1 MAKRIIQADLLLGMA
16 GKPPIEGGAVL
27 IEGDKISA
35 VGKKADFTVDA
46 DTEVIDCA
54 GQVLMP
60 GLIDC
65 HNHLSLDT
73 RLKDHLLRMND
84 PLPEL
89 TLRAVETMK
98 IDLFSGVTTSR
109 CCGDKGFLDI
119 TCKKAVEAGRFQG
132 PRLLAATRG
141 IRASHG
147 HGFVGYPFDGLE
159 PIRTAVRENLL
170 AGADLIKI
178 FITGTLKGDGR
189 IPSFF
194 TKSEINLAVQEARR
208 NGVKSSTHCIGG
220 QGMDWALEIGIDSI
234 EHAYFIT
241 DAQIERCLNTDC
253 WLVITPSPFF
263 DEDRIQTLHSTDL
276 MEAFRKE
283 RDVAAERM
291 GAAIKGGV
299 KFAMGTDG
307 RHGGLAQDAKSI
319 VAMGASEEQVL
330 IAATQNGAKVC
341 GLEDRVGTLAPG
353 MLADIIGVKGN
364 PLEDIGALEKVETVI
379 QGGKIIKIGVKFG
392 MNNFVREKR

>member
-1 MAKRIIQADLLLGMA
+1 MD
-16 GKPPIEGGAVL
+16 
-27 IEGDKISA
+27 
-35 VGKKADFTVDA
+35 
-46 DTEVIDCA
+46 
-54 GQVLMP
+54 
-60 GLIDC
+60 
-65 HNHLSLDT
+65 
-73 RLKDHLLRMND
+73 D

-159 PIRTAVRENLL
+159 PIRAAVRENLA

-178 FITGTLKGDGR
+178 YITGTLKGDGK

-208 NGVKSSTHCIGG
+208 NGVRAATHCIGG

-241 DAQIERCLNTDC
+241 DAQIERCLNSDC
-253 WLVITPSPFF
+253 WLVMTPSPFF
-263 DEDRIQTLHSTDL
+263 SEDRIEALHTAALKDG
-276 MEAFRKE
+276 FRRE
-283 RDVAAERM
+283 RDLAAERM
-291 GAAIKGGV
+291 GAAIRGGV
-299 KFAMGTDG
+299 KYAVGTDG
-307 RHGGLAQDAKSI
+307 RPGGMAQEAKFI
-319 VAMGASEEQVL
+319 VEMGASAEEVL

-379 QGGKIIKIGVKFG
+379 QGGRIVMEAI
-392 MNNFVREKR
+392 

>member
-1 MAKRIIQADLLLGMA
+1 MAKQIIRADLLLDMT
-16 GKPPIEGGAVL
+16 GKPPMEGGAVL
-27 IEGDKISA
+27 IENDKISA
-35 VGKKADFTVDA
+35 VGKAADFTVDA

-73 RLKDHLLRMND
+73 RLKDHLLRMDD

-98 IDLFSGVTTSR
+98 TDLLSGVTTSR

-147 HGFVGYPFDGLE
+147 HGFVGYPIDGLE
-159 PIRTAVRENLL
+159 PIRTAVRENLA

-178 FITGTLKGDGR
+178 YITGTLRGDGR

-208 NGVKSSTHCIGG
+208 NGVRSATHCIGG

-234 EHAYFIT
+234 EHAFFIT
-241 DAQIERCLNTDC
+241 DAQIERCLDSDC
-253 WLVITPSPFF
+253 WLVMTPSPFF
-263 DEDRIQTLHSTDL
+263 DEDRIQTLHSADL
-276 MEAFRKE
+276 MDQFRKE
-283 RDVAAERM
+283 RDLAAERM
-291 GAAIKGGV
+291 GAAIKAGV
-299 KFAMGTDG
+299 KFAVGTDG
-307 RHGGLAQDAKSI
+307 RHGGLARDAETV
-319 VAMGASEEQVL
+319 VAMGASETQAL
-330 IAATQNGAKVC
+330 MAATRNGARVC
-341 GLEDRVGTLAPG
+341 GIEDRVGTLAPG
-353 MLADIIGVKGN
+353 MLADIIGVRGN
-364 PLEDIGALEKVETVI
+364 PLKDIGALKNVETVV
-379 QGGKIIKIGVKFG
+379 QGGRLVKG
-392 MNNFVREKR
+392 GKDEG

>member
-1 MAKRIIQADLLLGMA
+1 MAKMLVRGTKVIDVA
-16 GKPPIEGGAVL
+16 GRPPIEGGAVL
-27 IEGDKISA
+27 IENDQIAA
-35 VGKKADFTVDA
+35 VGKSADFTVDA
-46 DTEVIDCA
+46 DTEVIDCS

-98 IDLFSGVTTSR
+98 IDLLSGVTTSR
-109 CCGDKGFLDI
+109 CCGDKEFLDI

-141 IRASHG
+141 IRALHG

-159 PIRTAVRENLL
+159 PIRSAVRENLL

-178 FITGTLKGDGR
+178 YITGTLKGDGK

-208 NGVKSSTHCIGG
+208 NGVRAATHCIGG

-241 DAQIERCLNTDC
+241 DAQIERCLNSDC
-253 WLVITPSPFF
+253 WLVMTPSPFF
-263 DEDRIQTLHSTDL
+263 SEDRIEALHTAALKDG
-276 MEAFRKE
+276 FRRE
-283 RDVAAERM
+283 RDLAAERM
-291 GAAIKGGV
+291 GAAIRGGV
-299 KFAMGTDG
+299 KYAVGTDG
-307 RHGGLAQDAKSI
+307 RHGGMAQEAKFI
-319 VAMGASEEQVL
+319 VEMGASAEEVL

-341 GLEDRVGTLAPG
+341 GLEGRVGTLAPG

-379 QGGKIIKIGVKFG
+379 QGGRI
-392 MNNFVREKR
+392 VREAI

>member
-1 MAKRIIQADLLLGMA
+1 MAKMLVRGTKVIDVA
-16 GKPPIEGGAVL
+16 GRPPIEGGAVL
-27 IEGDKISA
+27 IENDQIAA
-35 VGKKADFTVDA
+35 VGKSADFTVEA
-46 DTEVIDCA
+46 DTEVIDCS

-84 PLPEL
+84 PIPEL

-98 IDLFSGVTTSR
+98 IDLLSGVTTSR
-109 CCGDKGFLDI
+109 CCGDKEFLDI
-119 TCKKAVEAGRFQG
+119 TCKQAVEAGRFQG

-141 IRASHG
+141 IRALHG

-178 FITGTLKGDGR
+178 YITGTLKGDGK

-208 NGVKSSTHCIGG
+208 NGVRAATHCIGG

-241 DAQIERCLNTDC
+241 DAQIERCLNSDC
-253 WLVITPSPFF
+253 WLVMTPSPFF
-263 DEDRIQTLHSTDL
+263 SEDRIEALHTAALKDG
-276 MEAFRKE
+276 FRRE
-283 RDVAAERM
+283 RDLAAERM
-291 GAAIKGGV
+291 GAAIRGGV
-299 KFAMGTDG
+299 KYAVGTDG
-307 RHGGLAQDAKSI
+307 RHGGMAQEAKFI
-319 VAMGASEEQVL
+319 VEMGASAEEVL

-379 QGGKIIKIGVKFG
+379 QGGRIVMEAI
-392 MNNFVREKR
+392 

>member
-1 MAKRIIQADLLLGMA
+1 MIIDIPGRT
-16 GKPPIEGGAVL
+16 PIKDGAVL

-35 VGKKADFTVDA
+35 VGKSADFTVDA
-46 DTEVIDCA
+46 DTEVIDCS

-98 IDLFSGVTTSR
+98 VDLFSGVTTSR
-109 CCGDKGFLDI
+109 CCGDKEFLDI
-119 TCKKAVEAGRFQG
+119 TCKEAVEAGRFQG

-141 IRASHG
+141 IRALHG

-178 FITGTLKGDGR
+178 YITGTLKGDGK

-208 NGVKSSTHCIGG
+208 NGVRAATHCIGG
-220 QGMDWALEIGIDSI
+220 QGLDWALEIGIDSI
-234 EHAYFIT
+234 EHGYFIT
-241 DAQIERCLNTDC
+241 DEQIDRMTTSES
-253 WLVITPSPFF
+253 WLVMTPSPFF
-263 DEDRIQTLHSTDL
+263 SEDRIEALHTAALKDG
-276 MEAFRKE
+276 FRRE
-283 RDVAAERM
+283 RDLAAERM
-291 GAAIKGGV
+291 GAAIRGGV
-299 KFAMGTDG
+299 KYAVGTDG
-307 RHGGLAQDAKSI
+307 RHGGMAQEAKFI
-319 VAMGASEEQVL
+319 VEMGASAEEVL

-379 QGGKIIKIGVKFG
+379 QGGRI
-392 MNNFVREKR
+392 VREAI

>member
-1 MAKRIIQADLLLGMA
+1 MVIDVPGR
-16 GKPPIEGGAVL
+16 PPIKGGAVL
-27 IEGDKISA
+27 IENDQISA
-35 VGKKADFTVDA
+35 VGKSADFTVDT
-46 DTEVIDCA
+46 DTEVIDCS

-98 IDLFSGVTTSR
+98 VDLLSGVTTSR
-109 CCGDKGFLDI
+109 CCGDKEFLDI
-119 TCKKAVEAGRFQG
+119 TCKEAVKAGRFQG

-141 IRASHG
+141 IRALHG

-159 PIRTAVRENLL
+159 PIRSAVRENLL

-178 FITGTLKGDGR
+178 YITGTLKGDGK

-208 NGVKSSTHCIGG
+208 NGVRAATHCIGG

-241 DAQIERCLNTDC
+241 DAQIERCLNSDC
-253 WLVITPSPFF
+253 WLVMTPSPFF
-263 DEDRIQTLHSTDL
+263 SEDRIEALHTAALKDG
-276 MEAFRKE
+276 FRRE
-283 RDVAAERM
+283 RDLAAERM
-291 GAAIKGGV
+291 GAAIRGGV
-299 KFAMGTDG
+299 KYAVGTDG
-307 RHGGLAQDAKSI
+307 RHGGMAQEAKLI
-319 VAMGASEEQVL
+319 VEMGASAEEVL
-330 IAATQNGAKVC
+330 IAATQSGAKVC

-379 QGGKIIKIGVKFG
+379 QGGRII
-392 MNNFVREKR
+392 RTAEK